1 MQEIRALRGR
11 RSAKQT
17 MRRSASEAVRNLET
31 RIARLEKSAYNHDGL
46 PKRVQAELEELLSDD
61 PFYNDM
67 REYYW
72 GEVKIHNAKEL
83 EYLEDLSHIGERFHL
98 SRYEVEATI
107 SFNELIVDDAEIVN
121 PRAKLYHFVDEA
133 LDHADFGPLRVIRSS
148 EVQVKSIG
156 TPKLI
161 NSPRD
166 ISRLLVPVKLVLVA
180 DNGSDFFHRRAN
192 SHLASTRKVAGHIV
206 LAGTVNVRQL
216 RRILRT
222 PSALRTSRLKMVFLL
237 SSCQQWTTSRW
248 RSKLNHLLRSMK

>member
-1 MQEIRALRGR
+1 
-11 RSAKQT
+11 

-72 GEVKIHNAKEL
+72 DEMKIHNAKEL

-107 SFNELIVDDAEIVN
+107 SFNDLIDEDAEIVN

-133 LDHADFGPLRVIRSS
+133 IDEADFGPLRVMYSVE

-161 NSPRD
+161 NPRGRT
-166 ISRLLVPVKLVLVA
+166 SRLLVPVKLVLVA

-192 SHLASTRKVAGHIV
+192 SRLASK
-206 LAGTVNVRQL
+206 
-216 RRILRT
+216 
-222 PSALRTSRLKMVFLL
+222 
-237 SSCQQWTTSRW
+237 
-248 RSKLNHLLRSMK
+248 